1 MDLHR
6 GGEAKPINNSDPIN
20 FAFLH
25 SKDSKEIQHH
35 LHTKQD
41 NSILGT
47 ILLGHHLPP
56 PPSPLP
62 GLDSWICSVFILASS
77 YPAAPDLSI
86 IIIILTI
93 ITIHG
98 SSLSQII
105 NINGYFILIYCKTT
119 SRLFTI
125 CTIIQ
130 HIKQTG
136 INFSFY

>member
-6 GGEAKPINNSDPIN
+6 GGEAKPINNSDPIK

-77 YPAAPDLSI
+77 YPAPPDLSI

-119 SRLFTI
+119 SRSNGTRVQVFNVLVL
-125 CTIIQ
+125 
-130 HIKQTG
+130 
-136 INFSFY
+136 